1 MTLLTPA
8 QAQRAFLLLTA
19 TRWFPVGLV
28 VTVTTLLPLER
39 GLSVTQ
45 ALTALSVTGL
55 TVFFLELPTS
65 GLADSLGRRP
75 LLVLAAVLQVAAA
88 VLFLTAHSFW
98 AFALAAAV
106 TGAFRALDSGPL
118 EAWFV
123 DTVHATEPGADVD
136 RPLAAHSTVL
146 GVSIAT
152 GALVSGGLVWWH
164 PLDAWS
170 ALTLPYAVYAIL
182 AVAHLVAVTVL
193 VRETPRVLAPAARTE
208 ADTPADTDAEANG
221 PGVTPALP
229 PSDTGGTRVAG
240 RVLESARQAPG
251 VIRDGLRLA
260 RDNRVLRWL
269 LLVEV
274 FWSVGMVVFETFQPI
289 RLSEML
295 GGTAAGAAVAGPA
308 AAAGWAVFAGGAA
321 LTGLV
326 TPRLGVARTAIL
338 ARVLNGLGAVWMGL
352 ALGPVGLVAAYLVTY
367 GLHGACGPAYQALL
381 HREAESRNRSTVLS
395 MASMVAFAAF
405 SLAGPA
411 LGWAADLLSTS
422 AAMVL
427 AGAFSTLGAACFL
440 PAVRRERMLAAR
452 AAADATSN
460 TASTASTATEDA
472 DVTTTTSAV

>member
-1 MTLLTPA
+1 MTPLTPA
-8 QAQRAFLLLTA
+8 RARQVFLLLTL
-19 TRWFPVGLV
+19 TRWFPVGLI

-45 ALTALSVTGL
+45 ALTALALTGF
-55 TVFFLELPTS
+55 TVFVLELPTS
-65 GLADSLGRRP
+65 GLADALGRKP
-75 LLVLAAVLQVAAA
+75 LLVAAGVLQVAAA
-88 VLFLTAHSFW
+88 VLFLTAQSFW

-106 TGAFRALDSGPL
+106 TGMFRALDSGPL

-146 GVSIAT
+146 GVSIAA

-164 PLDAWS
+164 PFDAWS
-170 ALTLPYAVYAIL
+170 ALALPYAVYAGL
-182 AVAHLVAVTVL
+182 SAVHLVAVTVL
-193 VRETPRVLAPAARTE
+193 VREVPRVQAPVADGAGAA
-208 ADTPADTDAEANG
+208 G
-221 PGVTPALP
+221 PGAPPTVP
-229 PSDTGGTRVAG
+229 PSSSG
-240 RVLESARQAPG
+240 RRHVGSRALESARRTPG

-274 FWSVGMVVFETFQPI
+274 FWSTGMVVYETFQPI
-289 RLSEML
+289 RLSELL

-321 LTGLV
+321 LSGLA
-326 TPRLGVARTAIL
+326 TPRIGVARTAIL

-367 GLHGACGPAYQALL
+367 GLHGANGPAYQALL

-395 MASMVAFAAF
+395 MASMLSFAAF
-405 SLAGPA
+405 SLAAPV
-411 LGWAADLLSTS
+411 LGWTAGVLSTPM
-422 AAMVL
+422 AMVIG
-427 AGAFSTLGAACFL
+427 GAFSTLGAVCFL
-440 PAVRRERMLAAR
+440 PALRRERALAR
-452 AAADATSN
+452 DAAAA
-460 TASTASTATEDA
+460 APA
-472 DVTTTTSAV
+472 AVV

>member
-1 MTLLTPA
+1 VTPLA
-8 QAQRAFLLLTA
+8 PARARQVFLLLTA

-45 ALTALSVTGL
+45 ALTALSITGL

-65 GLADSLGRRP
+65 GLADALGRRP
-75 LLVLAAVLQVAAA
+75 LLVAAAVLQVAAA
-88 VLFLTAHSFW
+88 LLFLTAQTFW

-136 RPLAAHSTVL
+136 RPLAAHGTVM
-146 GVSIAT
+146 GVSMAA

-164 PLDAWS
+164 PFGAWS
-170 ALTLPYAVYAIL
+170 ALALPYAVYAAL
-182 AVAHLVAVTVL
+182 ATAHLVAVTVMI
-193 VRETPRVLAPAARTE
+193 REVPRTAAPVTDGAGAA
-208 ADTPADTDAEANG
+208 G
-221 PGVTPALP
+221 PGAAPALP
-229 PSDTGGTRVAG
+229 PSGGGNPRPAR

-251 VIRDGLRLA
+251 IIRDGLRLA
-260 RDNRVLRWL
+260 RDNHVLRWL

-321 LTGLV
+321 LTGLA
-326 TPRLGVARTAIL
+326 TPRIGVARTAIL
-338 ARVLNGLGAVWMGL
+338 ARGLNGLGAVWMGL

-381 HREAESRNRSTVLS
+381 HREAESRNRTTVLS
-395 MASMVAFAAF
+395 MASMVAFASF
-405 SLAGPA
+405 SVAGPV
-411 LGWAADLLSTS
+411 LGWTADLLSTS
-422 AAMVL
+422 TAMVL
-427 AGAFSTLGAACFL
+427 AGAFSTLGAACFV
-440 PAVRRERMLAAR
+440 PALRRERMLAATR
-452 AAADATSN
+452 ADPAAQAP
-460 TASTASTATEDA
+460 
-472 DVTTTTSAV
+472 AV

>member
-1 MTLLTPA
+1 MTPLTPA
-8 QAQRAFLLLTA
+8 RARQVFLLLTL
-19 TRWFPVGLV
+19 TRWFPVGLI

-45 ALTALSVTGL
+45 ALTALSLTGF
-55 TVFFLELPTS
+55 TVFLLELPTS

-75 LLVLAAVLQVAAA
+75 LLVAAAVLQVAAA
-88 VLFLTAHSFW
+88 VLFLTAQTFW

-106 TGAFRALDSGPL
+106 TGIFRALDSGPL

-136 RPLAAHSTVL
+136 RPLAAHGTVL

-152 GALVSGGLVWWH
+152 GALASGGLVWWH
-164 PLDAWS
+164 PFAAWS
-170 ALTLPYAVYAIL
+170 ALALPYAVYAVL
-182 AVAHLVAVTVL
+182 AMAHLVAVIVL
-193 VRETPRVLAPAARTE
+193 VREVPRASAPVPEGTG
-208 ADTPADTDAEANG
+208 TDG
-221 PGVTPALP
+221 PGATPTLP
-229 PSDTGGTRVAG
+229 PWGSGRTRVAG
-240 RVLESARQAPG
+240 RMLESARQAPG

-269 LLVEV
+269 LFVEV

-321 LTGLV
+321 LTGLA

-395 MASMVAFAAF
+395 MASMLSFAAF
-405 SLAGPA
+405 SLAAPA

-440 PAVRRERMLAAR
+440 PALRRERML
-452 AAADATSN
+452 
-460 TASTASTATEDA
+460 TATPA
-472 DVTTTTSAV
+472 ASAAV